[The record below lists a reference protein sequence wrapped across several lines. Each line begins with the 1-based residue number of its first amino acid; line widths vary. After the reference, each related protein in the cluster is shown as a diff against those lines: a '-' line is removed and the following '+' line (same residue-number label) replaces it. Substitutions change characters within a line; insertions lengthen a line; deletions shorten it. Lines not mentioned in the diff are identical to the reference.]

1 MVYESFMKTYPL
13 CLLVITLLGFS
24 GWATARVPAS
34 PALADYATE
43 ANAAYHNLPGSLSAY
58 NSAIRGICQ
67 AIQTGATQEFT
78 ASLNKLG
85 VSFNPPRIRLPLR
98 RVQIA
103 GSSPGSNVTEAGIPV
118 VLGYETKTATLYPPE
133 GLFVDATAIY
143 DRSAGGARFS
153 LLVGRTTVMLR
164 GHTYTL
170 AASHSAAGDHLK
182 LRAKRFGHSGFGGMI
197 HPFSASRRPQI
208 YLLDPYDPNKIP
220 LLMVHGLQST
230 PVAFAGLVNSLRADP
245 EIRSK
250 YQVWQFYY
258 ASGTPVLVNAAAL
271 RDSLAETVHALDP
284 QGHDAATK
292 RIVVVGHSMGGVI
305 SHTLVSTSGDRV
317 WRSVFRVSPSELQGD
332 PDAIREL
339 KRVLFFRRN
348 PRVVRVIFMA
358 SPHRGSPMADSFV
371 GVAGNWLTRLDPMF
385 DRGFSRLAVANTE
398 SMTPEAAAFYKG
410 RFSAVRTL
418 SSKSTALIAV
428 SRLPIE
434 VPFHS
439 VIGQRLP
446 GPKEQGSDGVVPYWS
461 SHLDGAQSEVI
472 VRSGHGVFS
481 KPQAVQE
488 VICILRLASEAKGK
502 NSDVSAPVKRDAP
515 TSL

>member
-1 MVYESFMKTYPL
+1 MAYESFMKTYPL

-317 WRSVFRVSPSELQGD
+317 WRSVFRVSPSELQG
-332 PDAIREL
+332 AR
-339 KRVLFFRRN
+339 
-348 PRVVRVIFMA
+348 
-358 SPHRGSPMADSFV
+358 
-371 GVAGNWLTRLDPMF
+371 TRF
-385 DRGFSRLAVANTE
+385 E
-398 SMTPEAAAFYKG
+398 S
-410 RFSAVRTL
+410 
-418 SSKSTALIAV
+418 
-428 SRLPIE
+428 
-434 VPFHS
+434 
-439 VIGQRLP
+439 
-446 GPKEQGSDGVVPYWS
+446 
-461 SHLDGAQSEVI
+461 
-472 VRSGHGVFS
+472 
-481 KPQAVQE
+481 
-488 VICILRLASEAKGK
+488 
-502 NSDVSAPVKRDAP
+502 
-515 TSL
+515 